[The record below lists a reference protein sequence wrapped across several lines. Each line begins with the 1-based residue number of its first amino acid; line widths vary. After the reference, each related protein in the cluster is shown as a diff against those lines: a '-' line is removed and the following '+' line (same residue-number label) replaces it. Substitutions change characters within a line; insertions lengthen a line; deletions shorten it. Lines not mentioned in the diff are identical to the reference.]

1 MIRRSLLVIIFIMTD
16 LVAFS
21 VPSAQAAGSVS
32 VAAWNCGDAA
42 VEVTDGAEVFTEQCP
57 TEVANS
63 TFALTADGVT
73 RRRATA
79 IGKPASW
86 PAVAGAFTVKIDNPF
101 DLSSAVFCKRDGGSA
116 ESVVVKDDQI
126 SGDLGDSSS
135 FACNW
140 YLFATAKTEPT
151 VQPTASPTATP
162 RVQPTK
168 APTKA
173 PDVQPTA
180 TPRQAAPTATPRQAQ
195 PTATPKGGA
204 TEKATEEVTEEAT
217 EESTELPDPPTIIYP
232 PALYRGNAARTGE
245 QVGPGPV
252 GDPLLLWR
260 FPIGDRPVSSPVL
273 AGDMIYVG
281 GDNGLFA
288 VDARTGTQR
297 WYFATEHTVESSP
310 SVVDGLVYFGGKDG
324 YLYCLDAQT
333 GVERWRFETA
343 GMIITSPLVDEG
355 FVYFVSYDG
364 NVYSVDAFTGEEE
377 WRFLIEGTEFVSSP
391 TVFDGLI
398 VVGSGD
404 LDGGF
409 LYGIEAESGALE
421 WRHQVAGSIGST
433 PAIVDG
439 IAYFGS
445 DDGWA
450 YALNIDTVKR
460 EWRLPTEKL
469 IRSSPGIFDGVAYFG
484 NRLGN
489 LYAFD
494 VIAGEQRWFIEAG
507 DWVDSSPSFA
517 DGKVYFGSKKRRL
530 FVVEPADGSII
541 WEYQMGASITTSPL
555 VVDGVVYFAA
565 RDGFLYAIGGSES
578 ADNSGLDFVG
588 AVRPADV
595 PIELVVNEERYLF
608 DRMVELDP
616 EDLDFIGSVGELRL
630 YSSDDDFGAGA
641 IYANHPVHDEEA
653 ETVDTDLVRYLPA
666 LVGTEGAECLAE
678 APRSAA
684 IISDGESTFG
694 FAGAEPDLSVD
705 SLVEVASS
713 PDLGSVYAETADPP
727 FKTLYVVSDDVL
739 QRYVILNGDGVPA
752 NLLGLTTFNGQIYS
766 FADDITEETDE
777 ADLSR
782 IGCTGPFTLF
792 VETGAEAPY
801 SRIIVSI
808 AGNLL
813 QFDEEE
819 MAEPIGGVPGSQV
832 AVTGSNIAVRFD
844 RFA

>member
-1 MIRRSLLVIIFIMTD
+1 MIRRSLLVIMFLMTD

-21 VPSAQAAGSVS
+21 GPVHAAGSVS
-32 VAAWNCGDAA
+32 VAAWNCGEAA
-42 VEVTDGAEVFTEQCP
+42 VEATDGSDVFIAQCP

-86 PAVAGAFTVKIDNPF
+86 PAVAGAFTVTIDNPF
-101 DLSSAVFCKRDGGSA
+101 GLRSAVFCKRDSGNA
-116 ESVVVKDDQI
+116 EAVEVTDDQI

-140 YLFATAKTEPT
+140 YLFAAAKTEPT
-151 VQPTASPTATP
+151 VLPTASPTATP
-162 RVQPTK
+162 RVQPTM

-173 PDVQPTA
+173 PEVKPTA
-180 TPRQAAPTATPRQAQ
+180 TPRQAIPTATPRQAQ
-195 PTATPKGGA
+195 PTATPQG
-204 TEKATEEVTEEAT
+204 EVTVTPGEPAEEAT
-217 EESTELPDPPTIIYP
+217 ERATELPGPPTIIYP
-232 PALYRGNAARTGE
+232 PALFRGDTARTGE
-245 QVGPGPV
+245 QVGPGPE

-260 FPIGDRPVSSPVL
+260 FPVGDRPVSSPVL

-288 VDARTGTQR
+288 IDARTGTQR

-310 SVVDGLVYFGGKDG
+310 AVVEGLVYFGGKDG

-343 GMIITSPLVDEG
+343 GMIITSPLVADG

-364 NVYSVDAFTGEEE
+364 NVYSVDALSGEEE
-377 WRFLIEGTEFVSSP
+377 WRFLIEGTEYVSSP
-391 TVFDGLI
+391 AISDGLV
-398 VVGSGD
+398 VVGSGN
-404 LDGGF
+404 LDGGY

-439 IAYFGS
+439 VAYFGS
-445 DDGWA
+445 DDGYA

-460 EWRLPTEKL
+460 DWRLPTDKL
-469 IRSSPGIFDGVAYFG
+469 IRSSPGVIDGVAYFG

-494 VIAGEQRWFIEAG
+494 VIAGEQIWSIETG

-517 DGKVYFGSKKRRL
+517 DGKIYVGTKKRRL
-530 FVVEPADGSII
+530 FVVEPSDGSVI

-555 VVDGVVYFAA
+555 VVDGVIYFAA
-565 RDGFLYAIGGSES
+565 RDGFLYAIGGTES
-578 ADNSGLDFVG
+578 ADDGGLDFVG
-588 AVRPADV
+588 AERPADV
-595 PIELVVNEERYLF
+595 PLELVVNEERYLF
-608 DRMVELDP
+608 DRLIEIDP
-616 EDLDFIGSVGELRL
+616 EDLNFIGSVGELSL
-630 YSSDDDFGAGA
+630 YSSDDDSGAGA
-641 IYANHPVHDEEA
+641 IYANHPVHDEET
-653 ETVDTDLVRYLPA
+653 ETVDSDLVRYLPT
-666 LVGTEGAECLAE
+666 LIGTEGAECLAD

-694 FAGAEPDLSVD
+694 FAGAEPDLTVD

-727 FKTLYVVSDDVL
+727 FKTLYVMRDDML
-739 QRYVILNGDGVPA
+739 QRYVILNGDGVPGS
-752 NLLGLTTFNGQIYS
+752 LLGLTTFDGQIYS
-766 FADDITEETDE
+766 FVDDITEETDE
-777 ADLSR
+777 GDLNR
-782 IGCTGPFTLF
+782 IGCSGPFTVF
-792 VETGAEAPY
+792 ADADADAPY
-801 SRIIVSI
+801 ERVVVSV

-813 QFDEEE
+813 QFDQEE
-819 MAEPIGGVPGSQV
+819 MSEPIGGTPGSS
-832 AVTGSNIAVRFD
+832 ATTIGIDAAVRFD
-844 RFA
+844 LFA